1 MCSTS
6 NRKSGSSAACAE
18 KSRTTA
24 GAISRATG
32 TDATS
37 SPSRPDTQWL
47 GASKCVPVCS
57 QVRMLF
63 QYQAGPRSSYRLS
76 SSSWNG
82 AVCANCGG
90 SWMTGVSA
98 DSGAVRS
105 MTSMRPEASAS
116 AKLERI
122 DIECPFGRAGTGR
135 QLSMITGAPVHG
147 PDPRAAGHCHVGR
160 PGRPCWDQPGTE
172 AAMPVPTDAEMRPQP
187 PAADPPG
194 EDPWPAVP
202 VAQWQSSRD
211 TLQLWTQVVG
221 KVRLALAPPENH
233 WWHVTLYVDSVGL
246 TTSLMP
252 YRGRGLE
259 VVFGLTAHELRIRTT
274 DGATRRMALEPRSVA
289 DFHAEFRARLTEVGV
304 DVPINRRPVEVV
316 DAVPF
321 DEDTEHA
328 SYDRDAVHRFWTS
341 LVSA

>member
-1 MCSTS
+1 
-6 NRKSGSSAACAE
+6 
-18 KSRTTA
+18 
-24 GAISRATG
+24 
-32 TDATS
+32 
-37 SPSRPDTQWL
+37 
-47 GASKCVPVCS
+47 
-57 QVRMLF
+57 
-63 QYQAGPRSSYRLS
+63 
-76 SSSWNG
+76 
-82 AVCANCGG
+82 
-90 SWMTGVSA
+90 
-98 DSGAVRS
+98 
-105 MTSMRPEASAS
+105 
-116 AKLERI
+116 
-122 DIECPFGRAGTGR
+122 
-135 QLSMITGAPVHG
+135 
-147 PDPRAAGHCHVGR
+147 
-160 PGRPCWDQPGTE
+160 
-172 AAMPVPTDAEMRPQP
+172 MPVPTDAEMRPQP

-194 EDPWPAVP
+194 EDPWPALP

-252 YRGRGLE
+252 YRGRGVE
-259 VVFGLTAHELRIRTT
+259 AVVDLTAHERRIRTT

-341 LVSA
+341 LVSAHRVLSRHRGQFTGKASPVHFFWGGFDLATPRFSGRPAPPYPGVVPNCPPWVMTEAYSQEVSSCGYWPGGAAEGVFYAYAYPEPPGYRQHPVEPGSTSFDESLGEFVLPYADVRTAVDPDALVRRFLTSTHVAAVATAAWPDQVAGPRG